1 MENALGVLLTLL
13 RGLRAAATPEA
24 LHFAIVNDTR
34 RLVAYR
40 RAILLTPSNGGGWR
54 AVAASGAS
62 QVDRLAPLIQ
72 RLERLAADVAASE
85 NSTKLHPL
93 PPTPQ
98 DQSDFGVGQAL
109 WLPLSDRGGDLVGA
123 LWLDRPAPWSD
134 AEAALLAELAD
145 AQAYTFGVVAGRRR
159 LAPRLRRWGLA
170 TAAVALAAMLMP
182 MERAALAPVEIV
194 ARNPEV
200 VAAPIDGVI
209 RQFDVQPNQRVQT
222 GDLLFRLDDTDRRA
236 RAEVAAKALDVA
248 KVEYRQASQG
258 ALGGRRD
265 APRLAALESQIAL
278 KEIELEN
285 ARRQLERA
293 HVRAGRDGVALLPD
307 VQEYL
312 GRPVA
317 AGERVMLVADPA
329 ESEARA
335 WLAVRDAMPVADGA
349 AVRLFLDADPLN
361 PLDGKVA
368 RIRHEAE
375 ETAAGM
381 AYRVMIELDPAAQAA
396 LKGTALKG
404 QGTTRIG
411 ARGTARI
418 DGDQAPLFLHLFRRP
433 IAALRQST
441 GF

>member
-1 MENALGVLLTLL
+1 MENPLGVLLTLL
-13 RGLRAAATPEA
+13 RGLRAAPTLEA
-24 LHFAIVNDTR
+24 AHFAIVNDTR
-34 RLVAYR
+34 RLIAYR
-40 RAILLTPSNGGGWR
+40 RAVLLTKASGGGWR

-72 RLERLAADVAASE
+72 RLERTAAAVAASPDAD
-85 NSTKLHPL
+85 KLHTL
-93 PPTPQ
+93 TPTPQ
-98 DQSDFGVGQAL
+98 DKAELGVGQAL
-109 WLPLSDRGGDLVGA
+109 WLPLPDGDGGLIGA
-123 LWLDRPAPWSD
+123 LWLDRPEPWRD
-134 AEAALLAELAD
+134 AETALLAELAD
-145 AQAYTFGVVAGRRR
+145 AQGYALGVFIGGRRR
-159 LAPRLRRWGLA
+159 RAPRLGRWGAAAAALV
-170 TAAVALAAMLMP
+170 TAALLVP
-182 MERAALAPVEIV
+182 MQRAALAPVEIV

-209 RQFDVQPNQRVQT
+209 RDFDVRPNQRIKA
-222 GDLLFRLDDTDRRA
+222 GDLLFRLDDTERRA
-236 RAEVAAKALDVA
+236 RLEVAAKALDVA

-265 APRLAALESQIAL
+265 APRLAVLESQIAL

-285 ARRQLERA
+285 ARQQLERA

-307 VQEYL
+307 VQEYV

-329 ESEARA
+329 EAEARA

-381 AYRVMIELDPAAQAA
+381 AYRVMIELDATGGEGAI
-396 LKGTALKG
+396 
-404 QGTTRIG
+404 RIG
-411 ARGTARI
+411 ARGAARI
-418 DGDQAPLFLHLFRRP
+418 DGDRAPLFLHLFRRP
-433 IAALRQST
+433 IAALRQSM
-441 GF
+441 GY